1 MHLRVFVIG
10 KVFWAFGWGETN
22 KTVSRERKQERTV
35 VEAERLEKEKET
47 EKRATNQNS
56 GDPQSSGDC
65 SRH

>member
-1 MHLRVFVIG
+1 LD
-10 KVFWAFGWGETN
+10 GERLTRQS
-22 KTVSRERKQERTV
+22 VERESRRGPV